1 MSMPS
6 ISVDDVAGIIRAQVG
21 DKLPVDAA
29 LGPDAVLEELGLASL
44 DVIEVFVSIEELLER
59 ELDAV
64 PAAAAKTLAELVA
77 VVDRQLAGAQPSV
90 APAPAA

>member
-1 MSMPS
+1 MSRLS

-21 DKLPVDAA
+21 DTLPADAA
-29 LGPDAVLEELGLASL
+29 LGPDAVLEELGLSSL
-44 DVIEVFVSIEELLER
+44 DVTELFVSIEELLER

-77 VVDRQLAGAQPSV
+77 VVDRQLAGAPPSV
-90 APAPAA
+90 APASAA